1 MLIRKI
7 VRERALFLLATKF
20 IIHKKMYGG
29 LSINARSLT
38 TQYEYIK
45 PYISYIWHHIVTYM
59 HYFAQIMLN
68 AIADTHPSYFILGAV
83 FALFAAT
90 IFIAVRYPFWNT
102 HPVYHTYDFWRGIG
116 TTTPYIIQKIPTKTR
131 YYLKETHDMKTKTML
146 WSRLSRP
153 DIQKLLKLINM
164 HYISSD
170 RILLDIQENEWTANF
185 CDNSFVTL
193 SYSGENMNA
202 FISSR
207 PILSRINNTD
217 VQLFYIDYMTCS
229 NSTANKTPLNNH
241 SLFSTHEYNV
251 RLQTSLMSANPV
263 ASLIK
268 QESGECFGV
277 VPFCKY
283 ELVQYY
289 LNPLNAWTLPNFQPE
304 IQLVSCISIHG
315 VGKKR
320 KYENTHILTDF
331 AKSFMNL
338 DMFDVKIWSGLPA
351 MLRHFEAGDVRMY
364 ALTNK
369 GNLLGIY
376 FMRNT
381 RTYYEELEG
390 ANMIECVA
398 SINFIFTDSGWEL
411 FYGGFLLAIRESM
424 LAFTNDVPCRVLSMP
439 SIGHNVYLNSKLPTK
454 DVIMRT
460 PCQYI
465 LHNMV
470 APKSPYSPEKCLIIL

>member
-1 MLIRKI
+1 MLHVDNPYVSAIPHW
-7 VRERALFLLATKF
+7 LAGN
-20 IIHKKMYGG
+20 MYRGF
-29 LSINARSLT
+29 N
-38 TQYEYIK
+38 
-45 PYISYIWHHIVTYM
+45 VVN
-59 HYFAQIMLN
+59 N
-68 AIADTHPSYFILGAV
+68 AISDTHPSYFILAIV
-83 FALFAAT
+83 FTFFSVM
-90 IFIAVRYPFWNT
+90 IWIAVKYPFWNT

-116 TTTPYIIQKIPTKTR
+116 TTSPYIIQKIPTKTR
-131 YYLKETHDMKTKTML
+131 YHINDPSIKTVL

-153 DIQKLLKLINM
+153 NIQKLLKLVNM

-185 CDNSFVTL
+185 CDDSFVTC
-193 SYSGENMNA
+193 SYSGENTDLKFHA

-229 NSTANKTPLNNH
+229 NSNAQHKTPLNNR

-251 RLQTSLMSANPV
+251 RLQTSLMSVGRPS

-268 QESGECFGV
+268 QESGECVGV

-289 LNPLNAWTLPNFQPE
+289 LNPLNAWSLPKFQPE

-338 DMFDVKIWSGLPA
+338 GGYDVKIWSGLPA
-351 MLRHFEAGDVRMY
+351 MLRHFEAGDLRMY

-369 GNLLGIY
+369 GNPLAIY
-376 FMRNT
+376 FMRNA

-398 SINFIFTDSGWEL
+398 SINFTFTDSGWES
-411 FYGGFLLAIRESM
+411 FYGGFLLAIRESI
-424 LAFTNDVPCRVLSMP
+424 LAFSNDVPCRVLSLP
-439 SIGHNVYLNSKLPTK
+439 SIGHNVYLNSRLPTT
-454 DVIMRT
+454 DVMLRT